1 MSQTTYDSFR
11 LVKFIDFFLLYE
23 KELFLFLRL
32 CSTVAYMQPPPE
44 SGGKRNVHSKINLSQ
59 CSQLQLLYH
68 IMQRSSS
75 CKEPRHPLVRV
86 LIFYFIFFILKCFCI
101 WFNLKFNK
109 KKEVGIKFF

>member
-1 MSQTTYDSFR
+1 MSQTTYDSF
-11 LVKFIDFFLLYE
+11 LLSEIYSLFPLDE
-23 KELFLFLRL
+23 KELVCFLRL

-86 LIFYFIFFILKCFCI
+86 LIFLFVYFYFFTICFCI
-101 WFNLKFNK
+101 WFNLN
-109 KKEVGIKFF
+109 FF

>member
-1 MSQTTYDSFR
+1 MSQTTYDSF
-11 LVKFIDFFLLYE
+11 LLGEIYSLFPLDE
-23 KELFLFLRL
+23 KELVCFLRL

-86 LIFYFIFFILKCFCI
+86 LIFYLFIFIFLQYVFVYGLI
-101 WFNLKFNK
+101 
-109 KKEVGIKFF
+109 